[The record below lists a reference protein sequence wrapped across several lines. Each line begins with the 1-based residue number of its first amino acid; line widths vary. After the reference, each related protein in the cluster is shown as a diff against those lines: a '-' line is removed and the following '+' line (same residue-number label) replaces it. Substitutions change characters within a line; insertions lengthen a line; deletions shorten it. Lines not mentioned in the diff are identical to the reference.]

1 MIPCRVLAMRGEM
14 QVGGH
19 VITTEGTL
27 VFVMLDVSAPN
38 GAFFETGRQQGI
50 QEERSQVDRFL

>member
-1 MIPCRVLAMRGEM
+1 MRGEM